1 MDYRG
6 GVVMLGTGHM
16 ISLSRYPRWYILMLK
31 KVNEDG
37 RTVYLLVAH
46 RDDGFR
52 YLVTRV
58 QDKLDVGDVVG
69 MLDDLVGMIRKRDR
83 ADIVQLM
90 YGTGLLNVHYEKTV
104 WV

>member
-6 GVVMLGTGHM
+6 GGVILGTGHM
-16 ISLSRYPRWYILMLK
+16 ISLSKFPRWYVLMLT
-31 KVNEDG
+31 KVDDG
-37 RTVYLLVAH
+37 GRNVYMLVGH

-52 YLVTRV
+52 YLVTRI
-58 QDKLDVGDVVG
+58 QSRLDVDDVVE
-69 MLDDLVGMIRKRDR
+69 MLDELVEMIKKNDG

>member
-16 ISLSRYPRWYILMLK
+16 ISLSRHPRWYILMLK

-52 YLVTRV
+52 YLVTRI
-58 QDKLDVGDVVG
+58 QDKLDVSDVVG
-69 MLDDLVGMIRKRDR
+69 MLDDLVEMIRKRDR

>member
-1 MDYRG
+1 
-6 GVVMLGTGHM
+6 MLT
-16 ISLSRYPRWYILMLK
+16 K
-31 KVNEDG
+31 ANEDG
-37 RTVYLLVAH
+37 KTIYMLVAY

-58 QDKLDVGDVVG
+58 QDKLDVSDVVG
-69 MLDDLVGMIRKRDR
+69 MLDDLVEMIRKRDR

-90 YGTGLLNVHYEKTV
+90 YGTGLLDIHYEKTV

>member
-16 ISLSRYPRWYILMLK
+16 ISLSRYPRWYILMLTRA
-31 KVNEDG
+31 NEDG

-52 YLVTRV
+52 YLVTRI
-58 QDKLDVGDVVG
+58 QDKLDVSDVVG
-69 MLDDLVGMIRKRDR
+69 MLDDLVEMIRKRDR

>member
-16 ISLSRYPRWYILMLK
+16 ISLSRYPRWYILMLTRA
-31 KVNEDG
+31 NEDG
-37 RTVYLLVAH
+37 RTIYMLVAH

-58 QDKLDVGDVVG
+58 QDKLDVSDVVG
-69 MLDDLVGMIRKRDR
+69 MLDDLVEMIRKRDR

>member
-1 MDYRG
+1 MDYRSG
-6 GVVMLGTGHM
+6 GVILGTGHM
-16 ISLSRYPRWYILMLK
+16 ISLSRYPRWYLLMLNRT
-31 KVNEDG
+31 NEDG
-37 RTVYLLVAH
+37 KTIYMLVAH

-52 YLVTRV
+52 YLVTRI
-58 QDKLDVGDVVG
+58 QNRLDVDDVVG
-69 MLDDLVGMIRKRDR
+69 MLDELVEMIKKNDK